1 MAWSSFDQSGSKLTR
16 ALSDL
21 PVGTIVSTALSAAPS
36 GWLICDG
43 AAVSRTNYPELFGAL
58 GTGYGAGDGTTTFN
72 VPNSDGQMIL
82 AISTAQRIGVAMP
95 PQFVTTLPAS
105 PIDGTEVYYQ
115 STTAGTGGGASNSMA
130 DVGVIWH
137 LRYRAAS
144 PSAYKWEVAAAPPI
158 GHYNVGGRL
167 YSTVETTSSTT
178 FVALATRTRVT
189 APLAGDY
196 RVDFTA
202 SNDSQGTTPTYHMAV
217 RVFKTGDTA
226 GLWSTNDAM
235 NTLVSSTQP
244 GWGYGNLTGMTY
256 RTGCA
261 ASDVIELYHAVGG
274 GSSGFFNRNI
284 SITPIRVSA

>member
-1 MAWSSFDQSGSKLTR
+1 MAFKNYDSSGNVLSRSLT
-16 ALSDL
+16 DL

-58 GTGYGAGDGTTTFN
+58 GTGYGAGDASTTFN

-95 PQFVTTLPAS
+95 PQFVTTLPTS

-115 STTAGTGGGASNSMA
+115 A
-130 DVGVIWH
+130 DATNGVIWH

-144 PSAYKWEVAAAPPI
+144 ASAYKWEF
-158 GHYNVGGRL
+158 VGGGDL
-167 YSTVETTSSTT
+167 SASVVTDQSLAAGSGWQD
-178 FVALATRTRVT
+178 LATVGPSIT

-196 RVDFTA
+196 AYAARIDGYYSLDQKQSAFAVQVG
-202 SNDSQGTTPTYHMAV
+202 STTPTNLDSFYLTAAAATSASTISGV
-217 RVFKTGDTA
+217 GKVTSVASGAAIKLIYSRDSTGT
-226 GLWSTNDAM
+226 
-235 NTLVSSTQP
+235 
-244 GWGYGNLTGMTY
+244 GNFRWRFL
-256 RTGCA
+256 
-261 ASDVIELYHAVGG
+261 
-274 GSSGFFNRNI
+274 